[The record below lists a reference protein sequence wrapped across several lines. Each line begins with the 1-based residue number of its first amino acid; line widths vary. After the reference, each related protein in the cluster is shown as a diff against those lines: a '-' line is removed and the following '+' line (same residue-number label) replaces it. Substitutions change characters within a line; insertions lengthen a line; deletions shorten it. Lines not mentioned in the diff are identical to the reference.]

1 MSNPQS
7 NPQQP
12 ASETPKTPAPATPQQ
27 QSQNNPKPTEK
38 QPVAQP
44 QQK

>member
-1 MSNPQS
+1 MS

-12 ASETPKTPAPATPQQ
+12 VSETPKNPAPATPQQ
-27 QSQNNPKPTEK
+27 QSQSNPKPTEK
-38 QPVAQP
+38 PPVAQP